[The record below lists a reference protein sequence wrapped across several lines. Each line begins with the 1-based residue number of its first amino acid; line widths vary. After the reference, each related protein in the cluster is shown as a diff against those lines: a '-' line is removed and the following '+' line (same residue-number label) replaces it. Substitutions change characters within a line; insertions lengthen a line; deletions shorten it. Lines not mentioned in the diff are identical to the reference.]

1 MQKEISSFGKKAE
14 TKILIK
20 KKKRIAFLHSLLR
33 KKSKEIIEKRRKELK
48 KK

>member
-20 KKKRIAFLHSLLR
+20 KKKDSIFAFII
-33 KKSKEIIEKRRKELK
+33 KKIKEIIEKRRKERK
-48 KK
+48 KN